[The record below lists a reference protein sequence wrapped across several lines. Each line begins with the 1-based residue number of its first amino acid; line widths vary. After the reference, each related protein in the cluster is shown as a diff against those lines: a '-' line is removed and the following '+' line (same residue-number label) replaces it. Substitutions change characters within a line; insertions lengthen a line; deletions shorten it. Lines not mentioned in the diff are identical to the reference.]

1 MGLLLCLVSQ
11 ARPNQLAPAW
21 IAFSTTPVYDTEN
34 DLHWSWLGL
43 AWETMLLYVVMW
55 CANFFSEMA
64 EGEGTIGEAYSH
76 IEAFDSCVT
85 SLLSESE
92 AHQELAGKVK
102 AFAETW
108 QDLKKVITGVFSAKD
123 GEIRH
128 LKYTLEKIEFEK
140 TSAENFSKGLRDELQ
155 VVTSSLA
162 RLRGNIMETSLQDG
176 NCLEAKNSKLAEQSN
191 EQTSLPL
198 QGLAGEGGLGPRPSA
213 KGEGL
218 TPDQETKPK
227 EMEPRCSKE
236 LPHSEKPEEEGA
248 ADQSLQTGME
258 LGQEAISH
266 SKEQGPPMLKTGMEP
281 ETDGIAFQHGIGG
294 VNVSPQN
301 PKEPESG
308 LHCSDSQ
315 VPSQE
320 AGMDVQEP
328 APGLQPVPCRF
339 CTSHNWNYV
348 VPSPLP
354 PSSKWY
360 GGCIVRLPE
369 DGVCNSVLPQGHW
382 ILL

>member
-1 MGLLLCLVSQ
+1 MIC
-11 ARPNQLAPAW
+11 
-21 IAFSTTPVYDTEN
+21 
-34 DLHWSWLGL
+34 WLGL
-43 AWETMLLYVVMW
+43 ACETMLLYVVIW

-64 EGEGTIGEAYSH
+64 EGEGTIGEACSH
-76 IEAFDSCVT
+76 IESFDACLT

-92 AHQELAGKVK
+92 AHHELVGKVE
-102 AFAETW
+102 ALAETW
-108 QDLKKVITGVFSAKD
+108 QDLKKVLTGVFSAKD

-140 TSAENFSKGLRDELQ
+140 TSAENFSKGLRDELR

-162 RLRGNIMETSLQDG
+162 QLRGNVVETSLQDG
-176 NCLEAKNSKLAEQSN
+176 NCSEAKNSKLAEQSS

-198 QGLAGEGGLGPRPSA
+198 QGLAGEGGLGPHPSA

-218 TPDQETKPK
+218 TSDQETKPST
-227 EMEPRCSKE
+227 EEPVGFKE
-236 LPHSEKPEEEGA
+236 LPPSEEPACSEEEGA

-258 LGQEAISH
+258 LGQEARSH
-266 SKEQGPPMLKTGMEP
+266 SKEQGPPMLKTGMES
-281 ETDGIAFQHGIGG
+281 ETDGIGAT
-294 VNVSPQN
+294 NVFPQN

-308 LHCSDSQ
+308 PHCSDSQ

-320 AGMDVQEP
+320 TGMDVQEP

-354 PSSKWY
+354 PLSKRY
-360 GGCIVRLPE
+360 GGLPE
-369 DGVCNSVLPQGHW
+369 DGVCNSVLPQGNW